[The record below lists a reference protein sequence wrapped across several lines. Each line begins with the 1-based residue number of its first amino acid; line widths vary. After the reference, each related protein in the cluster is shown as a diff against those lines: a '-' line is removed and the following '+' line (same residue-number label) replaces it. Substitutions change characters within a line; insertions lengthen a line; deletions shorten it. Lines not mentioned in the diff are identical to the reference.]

1 MDFGRA
7 IRKLRTKGKTKMSL
21 RELSES
27 TGMSLSY
34 LSNIERGSVPP
45 PTAEKIKLISEIL
58 NGDTNE
64 LLRLANRIDE
74 DNLEEIRDNPK
85 LKRGMGE
92 KAIKFLTSA
101 MNLED
106 GDSLGGITG
115 IFEIVTGE
123 GFLNPEFKLG
133 RSGFKTVNFLVQLY
147 AESDDSVEDRVEIRR
162 EIGQAVL
169 ELMGNSPYSGT
180 ISEEKE
186 AFKNTF
192 IEIFK
197 KYPKELC
204 EEVIKNEQ
212 LKELY
217 LQSLPEEREEES
229 S

>member
-7 IRKLRTKGKTKMSL
+7 IRKLRMQGERKMSL
-21 RELSES
+21 RELAEN

-58 NGDTNE
+58 NGNTDD

-74 DNLEEIRDNPK
+74 DDLEEIRDNPN

-115 IFEIVTGE
+115 IFEIITGE
-123 GFLNPEFKLG
+123 GFLNPELKLSG
-133 RSGFKTVNFLVQLY
+133 SGFKTVNFLVQLY
-147 AESDDSVEDRVEIRR
+147 AKSDESADDQVEIRR
-162 EIGQAVL
+162 EVGQAVL
-169 ELMGNSPYSGT
+169 KLMGSSPYTGA
-180 ISEEKE
+180 IAEEKE

-197 KYPKELC
+197 KYPEELC
-204 EEVIKNEQ
+204 KEVIKHEQ

-217 LQSLPEEREEES
+217 LQSIEEN
-229 S
+229 